1 MPEQIISSSVLI
13 VSVVLLRFLL
23 RGRRSARVR
32 YALWLLV
39 ALRLLIPGSLFQVA
53 RTPAEPLTQ
62 AVEAVRYTTV
72 KDHFYAKYDRESGET
87 SGKQAEQYRNLPW
100 VEEAVGGPY
109 VIVGTADAEDPDEY
123 RVDVAVRRD
132 RFAVLRQVWYLGMA
146 IMALWF
152 LGSNLAFGLR
162 LRKTAKPTAIPGV
175 YTAAQPSPCLWGRRI
190 YVTPCCLEDET
201 QLRHVLAH
209 EQAHL
214 RHGDSLWSLA
224 RCLCLVIWWFHPLV
238 WMAASLSRKDCELA
252 ADEGAV
258 AALGEAERLAYGRTL
273 LDIVA
278 NRSQPGSLLQTATTM
293 HAGAK
298 SLRTRI
304 RRITDRKKVKWY
316 ILTLAVLLAL
326 LAAACS
332 FVGTAEQEASVVE
345 PEKPA
350 EEPVKAAEDPP
361 AAADPAPE
369 SRDDQPEGTSEVAAY
384 TLLQDAWSLSLMLQQ
399 NGTGKFQS
407 DGAYWLERLEE
418 GHWNMVEPM
427 VAPEAVPLELV
438 SGAAVGW
445 DIKLDKSYT
454 WLPPGEYRLGVAV
467 TDTQSG
473 ETGTHY
479 APFTLTPEQIEAFDA
494 DWQYED
500 FLRDLYRAGDG
511 MELTLILPEE
521 SIEQT
526 ITISS
531 EWYVDRFA
539 AILSAETW
547 TRPADVITDAGSEL
561 QMRLTALDGSRS
573 LWFQSGNVVTCQEGD
588 MLTQWLAAAFDGWDG
603 MAQAIRRE
611 FDLLAASYENIS
623 FYHDGGPEAVAEY
636 FAQVWGQH
644 LVDQAPG
651 SSCGAEEYRVLS
663 WEVRQVSADGTAI
676 LGWFE
681 AQLTPETGAYSG
693 LWAGNSRP
701 VEEGNYDG
709 PMTLGREFVLQRD
722 ADGLWRCIQFGTG
735 GCFLPGA

>member
-238 WMAASLSRKDCELA
+238 WVAASLSRKDCELA

-407 DGAYWLERLEE
+407 DGA
-418 GHWNMVEPM
+418 
-427 VAPEAVPLELV
+427 
-438 SGAAVGW
+438 
-445 DIKLDKSYT
+445 
-454 WLPPGEYRLGVAV
+454 
-467 TDTQSG
+467 
-473 ETGTHY
+473 
-479 APFTLTPEQIEAFDA
+479 
-494 DWQYED
+494 
-500 FLRDLYRAGDG
+500 
-511 MELTLILPEE
+511 
-521 SIEQT
+521 
-526 ITISS
+526 
-531 EWYVDRFA
+531 
-539 AILSAETW
+539 
-547 TRPADVITDAGSEL
+547 
-561 QMRLTALDGSRS
+561 
-573 LWFQSGNVVTCQEGD
+573 
-588 MLTQWLAAAFDGWDG
+588 
-603 MAQAIRRE
+603 
-611 FDLLAASYENIS
+611 
-623 FYHDGGPEAVAEY
+623 
-636 FAQVWGQH
+636 
-644 LVDQAPG
+644 
-651 SSCGAEEYRVLS
+651 
-663 WEVRQVSADGTAI
+663 
-676 LGWFE
+676 
-681 AQLTPETGAYSG
+681 
-693 LWAGNSRP
+693 
-701 VEEGNYDG
+701 
-709 PMTLGREFVLQRD
+709 
-722 ADGLWRCIQFGTG
+722 
-735 GCFLPGA
+735 